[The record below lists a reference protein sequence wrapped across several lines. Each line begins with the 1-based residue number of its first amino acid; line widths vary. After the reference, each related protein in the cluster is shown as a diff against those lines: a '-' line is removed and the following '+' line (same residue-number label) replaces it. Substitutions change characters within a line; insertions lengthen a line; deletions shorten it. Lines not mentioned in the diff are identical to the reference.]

1 MGPNFPGMRGMIL
14 VLMLNV
20 CCLAVILIFLV
31 VSACYLA
38 VTGHYLVVTACYCS
52 LLLVPTFST
61 NGFLTEFV
69 PLINTNADVFVLPV
83 TFDELSI

>member
-38 VTGHYLVVTACYCS
+38 VTAHYSS
-52 LLLVPTFST
+52 LLGGYCL
-61 NGFLTEFV
+61 LL
-69 PLINTNADVFVLPV
+69 LITARSHF
-83 TFDELSI
+83 